1 MSREWLRA
9 ATQAIF
15 KAAVEASKPDE
26 AVRRYVKCSADEL
39 VVGDTRLKVPR
50 RAFVVGFGKAPNHF
64 GNQHAQ
70 YDDKE
75 KHTGSSDDFCCKL
88 IESHLQMS
96 FLIAL
101 VNIIQLVFGHIISKY
116 CDQ

>member
-1 MSREWLRA
+1 KRLIDRHNKETLSLVKKNGPKKIRMSREWLRT

-50 RAFVVGFGKAPNHF
+50 RALVVGFGKA
-64 GNQHAQ
+64 
-70 YDDKE
+70 
-75 KHTGSSDDFCCKL
+75 S
-88 IESHLQMS
+88 
-96 FLIAL
+96 AL
-101 VNIIQLVFGHIISKY
+101 MASAL
-116 CDQ
+116 